1 MGVEQIAVGYQDKGY
16 GDWYSDDPEDFDSG
30 TNSRSRFAIPTAIA
44 SLLVS
49 GFLISTTLGATIN
62 INGGEAE
69 FGQGRLSL
77 TTCDSDITVV
87 PTSLFQNISGIDT
100 YLLKSLKVSDINSS
114 ANHCSGKDFHIKVYY
129 KDQDGPQNIIDS
141 TSEIVVRD
149 FGSVF
154 KMDAISGAVLDS
166 TDNTSFTLNFDSTHT
181 LLDSTKI
188 LQITLESKD
197 HKYTVGDS
205 GPGAGI
211 IFYIS
216 NSPFACGPNLS
227 DSCNALEYTLG
238 GSISGDANSRWAPSG
253 QETIA
258 VGAGARNTAVGG
270 GYSNSL
276 AIVDKYTT
284 IGGAPQST
292 YQAGKSRLFTG
303 GGLNDWYMPSID
315 EIIELHKYAVSNS
328 FNSSMAYY
336 NSSTEVSANQNW
348 GLYFPYLSNSPTQT
362 GSKLDNNPTWPIRS
376 FLLKLT

>member
-1 MGVEQIAVGYQDKGY
+1 MGYQDEGY
-16 GDWYSDDPEDFDSG
+16 EDWYSDDPEDFNG
-30 TNSRSRFAIPTAIA
+30 GEGRRSRFGFVTIIA
-44 SLLVS
+44 TLFVS
-49 GFLISTTLGATIN
+49 GFLLLTTLGATIN

-69 FGQGRLSL
+69 FGQGLLNL
-77 TTCDSDITVV
+77 TTCDTEISVV
-87 PTSLFQNISGIDT
+87 PGSIFKKVSGTDT
-100 YLLKSLKVSDINSS
+100 YLLKSLKVSGINSS

-154 KMDAISGAVLDS
+154 KMDAITGAVLES
-166 TDNTSFTLNFDSTHT
+166 TDNTSFALNFDITRT
-181 LLDSTKI
+181 LLDSNQI
-188 LQITLESKD
+188 SQITLESKD

-227 DSCNALEYTLG
+227 DTCNALEYTLG
-238 GSISGDANSRWAPSG
+238 GSINGATNSRWAPNG

-258 VGAGARNTAVGG
+258 IGTGARTTAIGG

-292 YQAGKSRLFTG
+292 YQAGKSRLFNG

-315 EIIELHKYAVSNS
+315 EIIELHKYAISNG

-336 NSSTEVSANQNW
+336 NSSTEVSGNQNW
-348 GLYFPYLSNSPTQT
+348 GIYFPYLSNSPTQT

-376 FLLKLT
+376 FFVKLN

>member
-1 MGVEQIAVGYQDKGY
+1 MGVEQIAVGYQDEGY
-16 GDWYSDDPEDFDSG
+16 EDWYSDDPEDFDSG
-30 TNSRSRFAIPTAIA
+30 TSSRSRFGISTVIA

-49 GFLISTTLGATIN
+49 GFLISNTLGATIN

-69 FGQGRLSL
+69 FGQGLLNL
-77 TTCDSDITVV
+77 TTCDTEISVV
-87 PTSLFQNISGIDT
+87 PTSKFQNVSGTDT
-100 YLLKSLKVSDINSS
+100 YLFNSLTVSDIDSS
-114 ANHCSGKDFHIKVYY
+114 ANHCSGKDLHIKVYY

-154 KMDAISGAVLDS
+154 KMDAIDGAVLQS
-166 TDNTSFTLNFDSTHT
+166 PNNTAFTLNFDLTHT
-181 LLDSTKI
+181 LLESDKI
-188 LQITLESKD
+188 SHITLESKD

-216 NSPFACGPNLS
+216 DSPFACGPTLS
-227 DSCNALEYTLG
+227 QTCNALEYTLG
-238 GSISGDANSRWAPSG
+238 GSISGAANSRWAPNG
-253 QETIA
+253 QELIA
-258 VGAGARNTAVGG
+258 VGAGARTTAIGG

-276 AIVDKYTT
+276 AIVEKYTT

-292 YQAGKSRLFTG
+292 YQAGKSRLFNG

-315 EIIELHKYAVSNS
+315 EIIELHKYAISNS

-336 NSSTEVSANQNW
+336 NSSTEVSGNQNW
-348 GLYFPYLSNSPTQT
+348 GLYFPYSSNSPTQT

-376 FLLKLT
+376 FFVKST

>member
-1 MGVEQIAVGYQDKGY
+1 MRYQDEGY
-16 GDWYSDDPEDFDSG
+16 EDWYSDDPEDFDSG
-30 TNSRSRFAIPTAIA
+30 TGGRSRFRFLTVIG
-44 SLLVS
+44 SLLLS
-49 GFLISTTLGATIN
+49 GFLFSTTLGASIS

-69 FGQGRLSL
+69 FGQGLLNL
-77 TTCDSDITVV
+77 TTCDTDISVV
-87 PTSLFQNISGIDT
+87 PASAFKNVSGIDT
-100 YLLKSLKVSDINSS
+100 YLFKSLKVSDIDSS
-114 ANHCSGKDFHIKVYY
+114 ANHCAGKDLHVKVYY
-129 KDQDGPQNIIDS
+129 KDQDGPRNFIDS

-154 KMDAISGAVLDS
+154 KMDAISGVVLESPNNS
-166 TDNTSFTLNFDSTHT
+166 TFTLNFDVTHA
-181 LLDSTKI
+181 LLDAGKI
-188 LQITLESKD
+188 SHITLESKD

-216 NSPFACGPNLS
+216 NSPFACGPTLS

-238 GSISGDANSRWAPSG
+238 GSISGAVDSRWAPTG
-253 QETIA
+253 QETIE
-258 VGAGARNTAVGG
+258 VGDSARSTAIGG

-276 AIVDKYTT
+276 AIVNKYTT
-284 IGGAPQST
+284 IGGAPQTT

-303 GGLNDWYMPSID
+303 GGFNDWYMPSIG

-336 NSSTEVSANQNW
+336 NSSSEVSGNQNW
-348 GLYFPYLSNSPTQT
+348 GLYFPYLSNTPTQT

-376 FLLKLT
+376 FLVKLT